1 MQHKV
6 NGGAS
11 TWRTPHVLSFSSF
24 LDHYPPA
31 IETMEEKTSIQQTR
45 RASQDAVHEGLAS
58 EDDAAVLAKLG
69 YKQEL
74 RR

>member
-1 MQHKV
+1 MSV
-6 NGGAS
+6 ADP
-11 TWRTPHVLSFSSF
+11 T
-24 LDHYPPA
+24 DA
-31 IETMEEKTSIQQTR
+31 TR
-45 RASQDAVHEGLAS
+45 RASQDAVDQGLTS

>member
-1 MQHKV
+1 MTAQVAPDAK
-6 NGGAS
+6 S
-11 TWRTPHVLSFSSF
+11 
-24 LDHYPPA
+24 
-31 IETMEEKTSIQQTR
+31 
-45 RASQDAVHEGLAS
+45 RASHDAVDNGLAS

>member
-1 MQHKV
+1 MATMSAQPSPDAKRS
-6 NGGAS
+6 AS
-11 TWRTPHVLSFSSF
+11 H
-24 LDHYPPA
+24 
-31 IETMEEKTSIQQTR
+31 
-45 RASQDAVHEGLAS
+45 DAVDNGLAN

>member
-1 MQHKV
+1 M
-6 NGGAS
+6 
-11 TWRTPHVLSFSSF
+11 P
-24 LDHYPPA
+24 
-31 IETMEEKTSIQQTR
+31 TMSAQVSPDAKG
-45 RASQDAVHEGLAS
+45 RASQDAVENGLAN

>member
-1 MQHKV
+1 MSAADPNDV
-6 NGGAS
+6 A
-11 TWRTPHVLSFSSF
+11 
-24 LDHYPPA
+24 
-31 IETMEEKTSIQQTR
+31 R
-45 RASQDAVHEGLAS
+45 RASQDAVDQGLTS

>member
-1 MQHKV
+1 MPV
-6 NGGAS
+6 D
-11 TWRTPHVLSFSSF
+11 V
-24 LDHYPPA
+24 PA
-31 IETMEEKTSIQQTR
+31 ETRR
-45 RASQDAVHEGLAS
+45 RASKDAVDHGLTS

>member
-1 MQHKV
+1 
-6 NGGAS
+6 
-11 TWRTPHVLSFSSF
+11 
-24 LDHYPPA
+24 
-31 IETMEEKTSIQQTR
+31 MEEKTSIQQTR